1 MWFWLFCSSLSLNI
15 FLFFYIRWLLK
26 GVSTMNEDM
35 VIVSDMIEDFTD
47 HVKSI
52 HELEMY
58 YGDETLQNLIK
69 HGNEVTDSLK
79 ALDLIINEESKLAEE
94 TSQEKQK

>member
-1 MWFWLFCSSLSLNI
+1 
-15 FLFFYIRWLLK
+15 
-26 GVSTMNEDM
+26 MNEDM